1 MDNFVEC
8 NKFVPISPSLEGLPT
23 KFSNS
28 LSMLH
33 NFVAPVTIRAAS
45 T

>member
-1 MDNFVEC
+1 MHNFVEC
-8 NKFVPISPSLEGLPT
+8 GEFMLISPCLERFPT
-23 KFSNS
+23 KFHNN